1 MTWTTDPE
9 EIAAVDTMRATVRAM
24 AELLAAVDAT
34 RWADPAGGFD
44 LT

>member
-9 EIAAVDTMRATVRAM
+9 EITAVDAMRAAVRAM
-24 AELLAAVDAT
+24 ADLLAAVDAT
-34 RWADPAGGFD
+34 RWADPAGGVD

>member
-9 EIAAVDTMRATVRAM
+9 ESAAVDAMRAAVRGM
-24 AELLAAVDAT
+24 AEVLAMVDAT